1 MRESR
6 ATRWVAL
13 AAVLSLGLQRP
24 PHPPLPHPGR
34 FYVAPIPTG
43 TPGGDGS
50 RGRPWDLATAL
61 AGGRGTVQPGDTIWL
76 LGGVYA
82 GRFDGTLTGTSA
94 APIVVRQFPGERATI
109 DGNLHVHGAYAI
121 YWGFE
126 ITQSNPV
133 ANANDALETYGPNC
147 KFINLIV
154 HDAGKQ
160 GMSFWEDAGTSELY
174 GSIFYN
180 SGTHENFDHGV
191 YAASEGGEK
200 WIVDNIVFDNLAY
213 GIHVYVGSR
222 HPFLSNVHVRGNT
235 AFNTGAISRDGF
247 QNANVL
253 VGGDVRTEHMTADSN
268 MLYFP
273 GTAGRN
279 LRLGMP
285 RGDNRDIVVRGNY
298 VAGGAVTLLMNGW
311 ATAEVVDN
319 EFVGAADIVDLSTRG
334 EGGGSLAAH
343 TWRGNTYMRD
353 PAARAWR
360 YQGAAYDFPAWEKVT
375 GLGTTGVATGG
386 SGGEGKAPT
395 TPRVFV
401 RPNKYEPGRATIV
414 VFNWGRQPSVR
425 VDVSRAVRVGAR
437 YELRNVQNL
446 FGAPVLSGLYGGG
459 SIEIPMTGVEPPRP
473 VGRPA
478 PPLARTGPAFD
489 VFILNSGK

>member
-1 MRESR
+1 MAAALCIGPHLSLYPLTPAARFYAAPPPNGSPTGNGSR
-6 ATRWVAL
+6 A
-13 AAVLSLGLQRP
+13 
-24 PHPPLPHPGR
+24 H
-34 FYVAPIPTG
+34 
-43 TPGGDGS
+43 
-50 RGRPWDLATAL
+50 PWDLATAL
-61 AGGRGTVQPGDTIWL
+61 AGGRGAVQPGDTIWL

-82 GRFDGTLTGTSA
+82 GRFDGTLTGTSS
-94 APIVVRQFPGERATI
+94 APIVVRQYPGARATI

-147 KFINLIV
+147 KFINLVV

-180 SGTHENFDHGV
+180 NGTHENFDHGV

-200 WIVDNIVFDNLAY
+200 WIVDNVVFDNLAY

-247 QNANVL
+247 QNANL
-253 VGGDVRTEHMTADSN
+253 LIGGDVRTEHMSADSN
-268 MLYFP
+268 LLYFP

-298 VAGGAVTLLMNGW
+298 VVGGAVTLLLNGW
-311 ATAEVVDN
+311 TSAEVVDN
-319 EFVGAADIVDLSTRG
+319 EFVGTADIVDLTARG
-334 EGGGSLAAH
+334 QGGGSLTAH
-343 TWRGNTYMRD
+343 TWRGNTYVRD
-353 PAARAWR
+353 PGARAWR
-360 YQGAAYDFPAWEKVT
+360 YQGGAYDFPGWQRTT
-375 GLGTTGVATGG
+375 GLGPTGVA
-386 SGGEGKAPT
+386 SGASLT

-414 VFNWGRQPSVR
+414 VYNWGRQPAVR
-425 VDVSRAVRVGAR
+425 VDVSSVLRAGGH
-437 YELRNVQNL
+437 YELRNVQDL
-446 FGAPVLSGLYGGG
+446 FGAPVLSGTYAGGA
-459 SIEIPMTGVEPPRP
+459 IEIPMTGVEPPRP
-473 VGRPA
+473 VGRVGASPMPA
-478 PPLARTGPAFD
+478 LARSGPAFD
-489 VFILNSGK
+489 VFILNSLQ

>member
-1 MRESR
+1 LTS
-6 ATRWVAL
+6 AAWWAGL
-13 AAVLSLGLQRP
+13 AALLVLG
-24 PHPPLPHPGR
+24 HPNRAPSPR
-34 FYVAPIPTG
+34 FYAAPPPGG

-61 AGGRGTVQPGDTIWL
+61 AGGRGAVQPGDTIWL
-76 LGGVYA
+76 RGGVYV

-94 APIVVRQFPGERATI
+94 APIVVRQYPGERATI
-109 DGNLHVHGAYAI
+109 DGNLHVHGAYAV

-147 KFINLIV
+147 KFINLVV

-180 SGTHENFDHGV
+180 NGTHENFDHGV

-222 HPFLSNVHVRGNT
+222 HPFLSDVHLRGNT

-247 QNANVL
+247 QNANL
-253 VGGDVRTEHMTADSN
+253 LIGGDVRTEHMSADSN
-268 MLYFP
+268 LLYFP

-279 LRLGMP
+279 MRLGMP
-285 RGDNRDIVVRGNY
+285 RGDNRDILVRGNY

-311 ATAEVVDN
+311 TKAEVVDN
-319 EFVGAADIVDLSTRG
+319 EFIGAGDIVDLSAR
-334 EGGGSLAAH
+334 GGSLDAH
-343 TWRGNTYMRD
+343 TWRGNTYARD

-360 YQGAAYDFPAWEKVT
+360 YGGAAYDFATWQKTTALGNT
-375 GLGTTGVATGG
+375 GTAT
-386 SGGEGKAPT
+386 SAPPV

-401 RPNKYEPGRATIV
+401 RPNKYEPGRATV
-414 VFNWGRQPSVR
+414 VVYNWGRQPSVR
-425 VDVSRAVRVGAR
+425 VDVSSALRPGSR
-437 YELRNVQNL
+437 YELRNVQAL
-446 FGAPVLSGLYGGG
+446 FGPPVLSGTYGGG
-459 SIEIPMTGVEPPRP
+459 TIEIPMAGVDPPRP
-473 VGRPA
+473 VGRLGGVGGPTPA
-478 PPLARTGPAFD
+478 LARTGPIFD
-489 VFILNSGK
+489 VFILTGGT

>member
-1 MRESR
+1 MTR
-6 ATRWVAL
+6 AARWVGL
-13 AAVLSLGLQRP
+13 AALYLGSWDA
-24 PHPPLPHPGR
+24 PHPRILPGPH
-34 FYVAPIPTG
+34 FFAAPVPRG
-43 TPGGDGS
+43 SPGGDGS

-61 AGGRGTVQPGDTIWL
+61 AGGRGAVQPGDTIWL

-82 GRFDGTLTGTSA
+82 GRFDGTLTGTST
-94 APIVVRQFPGERATI
+94 APIVVRQYPGERATI
-109 DGNLHVHGAYAI
+109 DGNLRVHGQYAI

-180 SGTHENFDHGV
+180 NGTHENFDHGV

-200 WIVDNIVFDNLAY
+200 WIVDNVVFDNLAY

-235 AFNTGAISRDGF
+235 AFNTGAISREGF
-247 QNANVL
+247 QNANL
-253 VGGDVRTEHMTADSN
+253 LIGGDVRTEHMSADSN
-268 MLYFP
+268 VLYFA

-311 ATAEVVDN
+311 TNAEVVDN
-319 EFVGAADIVDLSTRG
+319 EFIGAADIVDLSAR
-334 EGGGSLAAH
+334 GGSLAAH
-343 TWRGNTYMRD
+343 AWRGNTYVRD
-353 PAARAWR
+353 PGARAWR
-360 YQGAAYDFPAWEKVT
+360 YEGAAYDFPGWQKAT
-375 GLGTTGVATGG
+375 GLGTTGAATGG
-386 SGGEGKAPT
+386 SPT

-414 VFNWGRQPSVR
+414 VYNWAREQMVR
-425 VDVSRAVRVGAR
+425 VDVSSVLRVGAR
-437 YELRNVQNL
+437 YELRNVQDL
-446 FGAPVLSGLYGGG
+446 FGPPVLNGIYAGGP
-459 SIEIPMTGVEPPRP
+459 IEIPMAGVEPPRP
-473 VGRPA
+473 VGRPGVPTPA
-478 PPLARTGPAFD
+478 LARTGPLFD
-489 VFILNSGK
+489 VFILNRGK